1 MKTIAR
7 VLMTVLAVA
16 LLAQFAL
23 AAGIEGKWNFVFSSE
38 NGDYPFDFM
47 ITGDGDNVV
56 CKAGESELKGTFK
69 DGALELAGDFYVAD
83 AGYSAPLTIKG
94 KLADEKL
101 SGDATWD
108 AYQTTFTATKA
119 E

>member
-7 VLMTVLAVA
+7 VLMTVLAIA

-23 AAGIEGKWNFVFSSE
+23 AAGVEGKWSFVFSGE
-38 NGDYPFDFM
+38 GGDYPFDFT

-56 CKAGESELKGTFK
+56 CTSGESELKGSFK
-69 DGALELAGDFYVAD
+69 DGALDVTGDFYVAD

-108 AYQTTFTATKA
+108 VYQTTFTATKA